1 MADDLNKLTFK
12 GNRKLVDNGSVHI
25 FALCDGKA
33 RLCKLIGNVISRYD
47 TDVVT
52 SRFMLFIRYTDGE
65 AFIYLQIVGGLMVTQ
80 IHDQLVSAAD
90 ASPSRIHGIGITFL
104 IISTDYHYGLRK
116 QPRLYSEIFTHSITS
131 ALYNTRFCLLLQDIL
146 LIFAPAVDILESY
159 INTEVAMTLT
169 KAILCCLFT
178 SFAVHY
184 GWKMRGTVIGGE
196 KGAMVPGL
204 FCGLSLSLFAGGEIG
219 SFFCIPAAAGLIGM
233 SYGGIEPYGDNIA
246 WIMDKHEVEP
256 NPKKGYGG
264 LALKGALWFSIA
276 GGYMGMSFSAMGGR
290 YSVKDILIFIA
301 LTFILQSVGYG
312 IFNQPYDKGKGI
324 HPKIYLTYESRDE
337 WGSNVGVLTAIL
349 IMAVINRD
357 LIAVRMTAC
366 GLIFGAVGWIIAM
379 RLYYYTEHTMKNGKY
394 LLGVLSEK
402 KLCGGWGNM
411 EYCLG
416 SFGGLGIALGFV
428 LSGNDI
434 SEINKRIRS
443 DGIFSP
449 LGNYDSAVISVFIF
463 LFAVLLFINIL
474 EYELDKKSK
483 KYNSFLMDCIERP
496 FFNTLPFIFILMCSL
511 PAAKLMTAFMA
522 LYVLF
527 LKNMSDRFRPGKAR
541 NIFIIVSVPV
551 LAVTFVLTLVTSG
564 PSPLLIFISGGIPY
578 IILEVVWKGI
588 TPKYGGWKSMTKLNE
603 FTYKISL
610 LTLQSTVIAVVGGL
624 IINR

>member
-1 MADDLNKLTFK
+1 
-12 GNRKLVDNGSVHI
+12 
-25 FALCDGKA
+25 
-33 RLCKLIGNVISRYD
+33 
-47 TDVVT
+47 
-52 SRFMLFIRYTDGE
+52 
-65 AFIYLQIVGGLMVTQ
+65 
-80 IHDQLVSAAD
+80 
-90 ASPSRIHGIGITFL
+90 
-104 IISTDYHYGLRK
+104 
-116 QPRLYSEIFTHSITS
+116 
-131 ALYNTRFCLLLQDIL
+131 
-146 LIFAPAVDILESY
+146 
-159 INTEVAMTLT
+159 MTLT

-196 KGAMVPGL
+196 KGAMVPGM
-204 FCGLSLSLFAGGEIG
+204 FCGLSLALFAGGEIG
-219 SFFCIPAAAGLIGM
+219 SYFCIPAAAGLIGM

-276 GGYMGMSFSAMGGR
+276 GGYMGMSFSAMGGK

-301 LTFILQSVGYG
+301 LVFILQSIGYG
-312 IFNQPYDKGKGI
+312 VFNQPYDKEKGI

-337 WGSNVGVLTAIL
+337 WGSNVGVLTAI
-349 IMAVINRD
+349 IIIAVINRD
-357 LIAVRMTAC
+357 FTALRMTVC
-366 GLIFGAVGWIIAM
+366 GLFFGAVGWLIAM
-379 RLYYYTEHTMKNGKY
+379 RLYYYTENPMKNGKY
-394 LLGVLSEK
+394 LLGVLSRK

-428 LSGNDI
+428 LSGSDI
-434 SEINKRIRS
+434 SDIQKKIEA

-449 LGNYDSAVISVFIF
+449 WANQDFAVICAFILF
-463 LFAVLLFINIL
+463 FAVLLFINVF
-474 EYELDKKSK
+474 EYELDKKGK
-483 KYNSFLMDCIERP
+483 KYNSFIMDCIERP
-496 FFNTLPFIFILMCSL
+496 FFNTIPFIFILMCSL

-527 LKNMSDRFRPGKAR
+527 LKNMSDRFKPGKAR

-551 LAVTFVLTLVTSG
+551 LVASFVLTLVTSG

-578 IILEVVWKGI
+578 VILEIVWKGT
-588 TPKYGGWKSMTKLNE
+588 TPKYGGWKSMTSLNE

-610 LTLQSTVIAVVGGL
+610 LTLQSTIIAIVGGL
-624 IINR
+624 IISR